1 MSENKKKFPNTEH
14 TLTQPLS
21 VLGVW
26 ISPHYML
33 VQTHEEITTSSTTG
47 LNRLLTVGGKK
58 NEQIELKQF
67 LKKNQYM
74 MQLSKI
80 INFHP

>member
-1 MSENKKKFPNTEH
+1 MSENSKTFPNTEH

-26 ISPHYML
+26 ISPRYMF

-47 LNRLLTVGGKK
+47 LNRLLTVGGKRADRV
-58 NEQIELKQF
+58 
-67 LKKNQYM
+67 KKR
-74 MQLSKI
+74 
-80 INFHP
+80 F